1 MVSLI
6 DEITFVTLP
15 KMDEIAEV
23 VFFLTSFV
31 VESFTLL
38 YVVLLL
44 EQSRKLYKAFE
55 RDRRGCIEIF
65 AINTLSNVARE
76 AIAGDFGS
84 SKGNVVFGGNVG
96 TITPA
101 TSSTKA

>member
-1 MVSLI
+1 MVSLM

-44 EQSRKLYKAFE
+44 EQSRKSYKAFE
-55 RDRRGCIEIF
+55 RDRSC
-65 AINTLSNVARE
+65 LLY
-76 AIAGDFGS
+76 
-84 SKGNVVFGGNVG
+84 
-96 TITPA
+96 
-101 TSSTKA
+101 TSPSPRD